1 MSGWLGEDFESGGKQ
16 WLKTDAKISHGNSGG
31 AAFNAQGQL
40 IGVPTAGITV
50 QYEELDVEEQAFV
63 RPISLAWAVIGPDV
77 ANVTRA
83 SGVSATTPPPAA
95 NNNVVASR
103 VGDPSGECDSIV
115 IGQAVSGTIAGIQGE
130 ETVVFHTYVVPV
142 PAGTPAVTISVTG
155 NGADLDLAVKSGG
168 PILDYDDVDHL
179 DVSEDPNPVYVIQN
193 PSAGPVY
200 FDVLNLLTS
209 AANYTAQVTID
220 GAAGANPL
228 GAGAAGNPLGGQPA
242 PIDVPSIES
251 GIVSDI
257 AFGQQANG
265 ELAGVAD
272 ANSYHTFIV
281 TVPQGGVARLV
292 VRMVAN
298 EDLNLA
304 MKFGTEIQTYADD
317 GDWTY
322 RDNSLEPTAEF
333 VIQNPQPGT
342 WYIDVFNGYG
352 PTVTRGYT
360 LIVTAE

>member
-1 MSGWLGEDFESGGKQ
+1 M
-16 WLKTDAKISHGNSGG
+16 
-31 AAFNAQGQL
+31 
-40 IGVPTAGITV
+40 
-50 QYEELDVEEQAFV
+50 
-63 RPISLAWAVIGPDV
+63 
-77 ANVTRA
+77 
-83 SGVSATTPPPAA
+83 
-95 NNNVVASR
+95 
-103 VGDPSGECDSIV
+103 
-115 IGQAVSGTIAGIQGE
+115 
-130 ETVVFHTYVVPV
+130 
-142 PAGTPAVTISVTG
+142 
-155 NGADLDLAVKSGG
+155 
-168 PILDYDDVDHL
+168 
-179 DVSEDPNPVYVIQN
+179 
-193 PSAGPVY
+193 
-200 FDVLNLLTS
+200 
-209 AANYTAQVTID
+209 TID